1 MAVVHLQADHR
12 RFTGG
17 KQVLEVDGATVGA
30 VIAELER
37 RYPGL
42 GPLLTDGASVAIDG
56 ELLPRGSIYEAVGP
70 TTDVHFIA
78 PITGG

>member
-17 KQVLEVDGATVGA
+17 EQVLEVDGATVGA
-30 VIAELER
+30 VIAELDR

-42 GPLLTDGASVAIDG
+42 GALLTDGASVALDG
-56 ELLPRGSIYEAVGP
+56 ELLPRGSIYEKVGP
-70 TTDVHFIA
+70 TTEVHFIA
-78 PITGG
+78 PISGG

>member
-1 MAVVHLQADHR
+1 MATIHLQADHR

-17 KQVLEVDGATVGA
+17 EQVLEVEGGTIAA

-56 ELLPRGSIYEAVGP
+56 ELLPRGSLYQQVEPSSA
-70 TTDVHFIA
+70 VHFIA

>member
-12 RFTGG
+12 RFSGG
-17 KQVLEVDGATVGA
+17 EQVLEVDGATIGA
-30 VIAELER
+30 LIAELER

-56 ELLPRGSIYEAVGP
+56 ELQPRGSVYAKVDVSTE
-70 TTDVHFIA
+70 VHFIA